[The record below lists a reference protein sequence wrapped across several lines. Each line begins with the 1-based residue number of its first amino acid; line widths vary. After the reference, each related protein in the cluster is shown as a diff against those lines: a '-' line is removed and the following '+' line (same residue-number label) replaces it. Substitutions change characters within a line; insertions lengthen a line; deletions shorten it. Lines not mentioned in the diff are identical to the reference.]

1 MNDER
6 STINHRIGDGPPMGA
21 PDAVGDGI
29 AAFAGFEFDSRRD
42 ELRKDG
48 VAISMRPKP
57 RALLRYLLDHPGRLL
72 GKDELFTALW
82 GSVVVGDDSLV
93 QCVGELRAA
102 LGDRGELIKTL
113 PRRGYMLDT
122 AVERLATRPQELP
135 QAEPAMDESKRTR
148 RHPDRRWWLVPFIC
162 ALLLGIAGAV
172 WKIRQPTPF
181 RIDDE
186 LTARHA
192 VAVLPLVDADAPGG
206 TSVVGNALADDI
218 SAQISMRQGMRVIGP
233 ASTARYNAAAPDIA
247 HIGRELGVRYVIG
260 GRVTR
265 DGGAIV
271 IDSTLTSV
279 ETGEVIRLN
288 RSTFPTPAEA
298 LRSNLDQR
306 VASAFRM
313 QYFEI
318 DKVRASQPGH
328 VVDAADLTTLGWR
341 DLNRFAT
348 RDDVLRARSRFEAAL
363 KVDPDSVIALQGLGS
378 SYQIEIVNS
387 LSSAPQSL
395 MEPARQALKRAMEL
409 RPDVPENLLPWG
421 SVLAL
426 SGQPAEAMAMFKKAL
441 ELSPN
446 YAFAHLFV
454 ARMLIWQ
461 GHFAEAQQ
469 EIDKARGLS
478 PSDARLLY
486 AVYALSAIADFVQG
500 KDDEA
505 YRWAMRW
512 AAEYPNSGQPHA
524 MLAAIDAL
532 RGHDT
537 EAAAHMA
544 KHRELLPN
552 DSIAYVV
559 FLNPSTDPVYLAQ
572 RARLIEGLRKAGLP
586 DG

>member
-21 PDAVGDGI
+21 PGAVGEGI

-48 VAISMRPKP
+48 VAVSMRPKP
-57 RALLRYLLDHPGRLL
+57 RALLRHLLDHPGRLL
-72 GKDELFTALW
+72 GKEELIRALW
-82 GSVVVGDDSLV
+82 GSVIVGDDSLV

-102 LGDRGELIKTL
+102 LGDRGVLIKTL

-122 AVERLATRPQELP
+122 TVERLATRPQELP
-135 QAEPAMDESKRTR
+135 QPELAMDGPKRTSR
-148 RHPDRRWWLVPFIC
+148 NPDRRWWLVPFIC
-162 ALLLGIAGAV
+162 ALLLGVAGAV
-172 WKIRQPTPF
+172 WKIRQPAPF

-192 VAVLPLVDADAPGG
+192 VAVFPLVDVDEPGG
-206 TSVVGNALADDI
+206 TSVLGNALADDI
-218 SAQISMRQGMRVIGP
+218 SAQISLRHGMRVIGP
-233 ASTARYNAAAPDIA
+233 AKTARYNAPAPDIA

-260 GRVTR
+260 GRVMR

-271 IDSTLTSV
+271 IDTTLTSV

-288 RSTFPTPAEA
+288 RSTFPTPADV
-298 LRSNLDQR
+298 RHSNLDQR

-313 QYFEI
+313 QFFEI
-318 DKVRASQPGH
+318 DNVRASRPGH
-328 VVDAADLTTLGWR
+328 VVDAADLTSLGWR

-363 KVDPDSVIALQGLGS
+363 KVDPDSVGALQGVGS
-378 SYQIEIVNS
+378 SYQIEIVS
-387 LSSAPQSL
+387 YFSRDPQSL
-395 MEPARQALKRAMEL
+395 VEPGKKALKRAMEL

-421 SVLAL
+421 SLLGL
-426 SGQPAEAMAMFKKAL
+426 SGQLAEAMAMYKKAL
-441 ELSPN
+441 EISPN

-454 ARMLIWQ
+454 ARQLIWE
-461 GHFAEAQQ
+461 GRFAEAQQ

-478 PSDARLLY
+478 PADARLLY
-486 AVYALSAIADFVQG
+486 AVYALSATANFSQG
-500 KDDEA
+500 RDDEA

-512 AAEYPNSGQPHA
+512 MAEYPNNGQPYA

-532 RGHDT
+532 RGHDA

-544 KHRELLPN
+544 RHRELLPN
-552 DSIAYVV
+552 NSIDYVV
-559 FLNPSTDPVYLAQ
+559 FLSPSIS
-572 RARLIEGLRKAGLP
+572 RARCARKTESVEGLRNAT
-586 DG
+586 

>member
-57 RALLRYLLDHPGRLL
+57 RALLRHLLDHPGRLL
-72 GKDELFTALW
+72 GKEELIRALW

-102 LGDRGELIKTL
+102 LGDRGVLIKTL

-122 AVERLATRPQELP
+122 TVERLATRPQELP
-135 QAEPAMDESKRTR
+135 QPEPAMDGPKRTSR
-148 RHPDRRWWLVPFIC
+148 NPDRRWWLVPFIC
-162 ALLLGIAGAV
+162 ALLLGVAGAV
-172 WKIRQPTPF
+172 WKIRQPPPL

-206 TSVVGNALADDI
+206 TSVLGNALADDI
-218 SAQISMRQGMRVIGP
+218 SAQISLRHGMRVIGP
-233 ASTARYNAAAPDIA
+233 ASTARYNAPAPDIA
-247 HIGRELGVRYVIG
+247 QIGRELGVRYVIG

-288 RSTFPTPAEA
+288 RSTFPTPADVQH
-298 LRSNLDQR
+298 SNLDQR

-313 QYFEI
+313 QFFEI
-318 DKVRASQPGH
+318 DNVRANRPGH
-328 VVDAADLTTLGWR
+328 VVDAADLTSLGWR

-363 KVDPDSVIALQGLGS
+363 KVDPDSVAALQGVGS
-378 SYQIEIVNS
+378 SYQIEIAS
-387 LSSAPQSL
+387 YFSRDPQSL
-395 MEPARQALKRAMEL
+395 VEPGKKALKRAMEL

-421 SVLAL
+421 SLLGL
-426 SGQPAEAMAMFKKAL
+426 SGQLAEAMAMYKKAL
-441 ELSPN
+441 EISPN

-454 ARMLIWQ
+454 ARQLIWE
-461 GHFAEAQQ
+461 GRFAEAQQ

-478 PSDARLLY
+478 PADARLLY
-486 AVYALSAIADFVQG
+486 AVYSLSAIANFVQG
-500 KDDEA
+500 RDDEA

-512 AAEYPNSGQPHA
+512 VAEYPNSGQPYA

-532 RGHDT
+532 RGHDA

-544 KHRELLPN
+544 RHRELLPN

-559 FLNPSTDPVYLAQ
+559 FLSPSTDPVFLAQ

>member
-1 MNDER
+1 MNGDS
-6 STINHRIGDGPPMGA
+6 STVNPPVGSEASTRADATDGQGMR
-21 PDAVGDGI
+21 
-29 AAFAGFEFDSRRD
+29 FAGFELDSRRD

-57 RALLRYLLDHPGRLL
+57 RALLHYLLDHPGRLL
-72 GKDELFTALW
+72 GKEELIRALW

-122 AVERLATRPQELP
+122 TVERLATRPQGLP
-135 QAEPAMDESKRTR
+135 QVEPAIDEPKRTR
-148 RHPDRRWWLVPFIC
+148 PNPNRRWWLVPFMC
-162 ALLLGIAGAV
+162 ALFLGVAGAV

-181 RIDDE
+181 HIDDE

-192 VAVLPLVDADAPGG
+192 VAVLPLVDADEPGG
-206 TSVVGNALADDI
+206 TSVLGNALADDI
-218 SAQISMRQGMRVIGP
+218 SAQISLRQGMRVIGP

-247 HIGRELGVRYVIG
+247 HIGHQLGVRYVIG

-265 DGGAIV
+265 DDGAIL

-288 RSTFPTPAEA
+288 RSTFPTPADA
-298 LRSNLDQR
+298 QHSNLDQR

-313 QYFEI
+313 QIFEI
-318 DKVRASQPGH
+318 DNVHANQPGH
-328 VVDAADLTTLGWR
+328 VVDAADLTSLGWR

-363 KVDPDSVIALQGLGS
+363 KVDPDSVVALQGLGS

-387 LSSAPQSL
+387 LSSAPRSL
-395 MEPARQALKRAMEL
+395 IEPGRQALKRAMEL

-426 SGQPAEAMAMFKKAL
+426 SGQPAEAMAMYNKAL
-441 ELSPN
+441 ERSPN

-461 GHFAEAQQ
+461 GRFAEAQQ

-486 AVYALSAIADFVQG
+486 AVYSLSATADFVQG
-500 KDDEA
+500 RDDEA

-512 AAEYPNSGQPHA
+512 AAEYPNSGQPYA

-532 RGHDT
+532 RGHDA

-552 DSIAYVV
+552 DSIAYVM
-559 FLNPSTDPVYLAQ
+559 FLSPSTDPVFLAQ

-586 DG
+586 D